1 MRICF
6 NLMCCGLGNQGGSL
20 TVVRSANALVE
31 LGHDVTIVDT
41 GRNQHTWTP
50 LKAKHVICRD
60 PGRLPEVDV
69 VIATG
74 FKTVSSTL
82 KIPAKLKVHWL
93 RAWELWQMN
102 EAQIVKKV
110 LGAPTAKFVNS
121 IGLQR
126 KLADYRVESSIIR
139 PGNDLEDFYPLNI
152 RNKTETILGG
162 LYHTKHRTKR
172 ADWALAIA
180 AIIKIKNKN
189 VKLWM
194 FGTDSNPSNPIIDRY
209 FQKPDIKT
217 KNKFYNRVNVWI
229 SPSNLE
235 GLHIVPQEVML
246 TECPVVT
253 TNAPLAGTAD
263 YIIDKETGL
272 VAKND
277 LTDFIGKVGTL
288 VQDQKLQSE
297 LGKRGRQKII
307 GLGDRQTNMK
317 KMVKL
322 FEGLLN

>member
-1 MRICF
+1 
-6 NLMCCGLGNQGGSL
+6 MCCGLGNQGGSL
-20 TVVRSANALVE
+20 TLVRSANALVE
-31 LGHDVTIVDT
+31 LGHDITIIDE
-41 GRNQHTWTP
+41 GRNQHTWTS

-60 PGRLPEVDV
+60 PKRLLEVDV

-74 FKTVSSTL
+74 FKTVGSTL
-82 KIPAKLKVHWL
+82 KMPAKLKVHWL
-93 RAWELWQMN
+93 RGWELWQMN

-110 LGAPTAKFVNS
+110 LGAPTVKVVNS
-121 IGLQR
+121 VGLQR
-126 KLADYRVESSIIR
+126 KLADYRVESFIIR

-162 LYHTKHRTKR
+162 LYHSRHRTKR
-172 ADWALAIA
+172 ADWVLAIA
-180 AIIKIKNKN
+180 AIIKTKNKN

-194 FGTDSNPSNPIIDRY
+194 FGTDSDPYNPIIDRY
-209 FQKPDIKT
+209 FKKPNIKT
-217 KNKFYNRVNVWI
+217 KNKFYNRVDVWI
-229 SPSNLE
+229 SSSNLE

-272 VAKND
+272 VARND
-277 LTDFIGKVGTL
+277 LTGLIGKVGNL
-288 VQDQKLQSE
+288 VQDPKLQGE

-307 GLGDRQTNMK
+307 ELGDRRTNMK
-317 KMVKL
+317 KMVEL
-322 FEGLLN
+322 FEGLLR